1 MSYLGE
7 LYGKTVIDNSDSDEL
22 AKDYKVELE
31 YYQIKKETGSKPY
44 GIKIVKTNVGNSV
57 MNIEEKV
64 IEDICDNI
72 EDTSKLLNIFVSG
85 KVTPIIADD
94 VLDDLKKNAGDLK
107 YQIACIFLKY

>member
-1 MSYLGE
+1 MSYLGK

-22 AKDYKVELE
+22 ANDYKVELE

-94 VLDDLKKNAGDLK
+94 VLDALKKT
-107 YQIACIFLKY
+107 QVI